1 LQTVILGVDYLSNHV
16 AKGDATAAMVL
27 ADMGNA
33 VMKADAIIHGLLEF
47 SSTNQREIKDEDL
60 STIVG
65 QALQAVE
72 HDAANRPI
80 QIVKELGGDLPLLRL
95 DGKAMKH
102 VFINLLMHALREMPD
117 GGKLL
122 VRTFARELTDDMAMN
137 GRSAAI
143 FKAGETVA
151 GAMLQESTP
160 MVPGGGGDEAL
171 FVIRGANAK
180 AEESGLGLTV
190 LKKIVELYGGVLDMV
205 HNREKGNQYTV
216 LFKVQRKE

>member
-1 LQTVILGVDYLSNHV
+1 
-16 AKGDATAAMVL
+16 
-27 ADMGNA
+27 
-33 VMKADAIIHGLLEF
+33 
-47 SSTNQREIKDEDL
+47 
-60 STIVG
+60 
-65 QALQAVE
+65 
-72 HDAANRPI
+72 
-80 QIVKELGGDLPLLRL
+80 
-95 DGKAMKH
+95 MKH

-122 VRTFARELTDDMAMN
+122 VRTFARELTDDMVLN